1 MYACCSAQEHAR
13 HEAAQQ
19 QLQEL
24 TFKPKINS
32 ICDVG
37 PIISMQ
43 DPGRHLAQVYLHH
56 LYLTTQPRIN
66 ASMAEAHTTVAS
78 ASTSS

>member
-43 DPGRHLAQVYLHH
+43 DPGRHLAQVCLHMVV
-56 LYLTTQPRIN
+56 LITEPR
-66 ASMAEAHTTVAS
+66 ARAY
-78 ASTSS
+78 